1 MDDKIEED
9 PLIASILRLIQNLD
23 DRIEKTEE
31 QRRLVEAGK

>member
-9 PLIASILRLIQNLD
+9 PLIASMLRLIQNLD